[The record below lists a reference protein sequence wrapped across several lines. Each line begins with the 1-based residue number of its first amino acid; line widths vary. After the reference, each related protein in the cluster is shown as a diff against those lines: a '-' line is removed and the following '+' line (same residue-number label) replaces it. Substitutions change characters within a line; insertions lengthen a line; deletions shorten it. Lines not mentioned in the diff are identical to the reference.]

1 MQTTSLFLTSASVQ
15 SALSLLTA
23 GAGTLENSSERAL
36 QALEAIRESGNLSDP
51 DGLNVI
57 RELISQGSHHEARIC
72 LGLFAAQLSER
83 RFSEMSEAAT
93 AVLGVKN
100 ARRVIVDYRREP
112 RLALQDYERLPVL
125 VERIGEN
132 PPVAEALTAGN
143 YLLAGT
149 STTVVF
155 LYESTRDG
163 SSSPK
168 SLHRIRFEGG
178 AYFLDGRPLSHK
190 QEVEAAGR
198 RYRIRLPEG
207 FVLEKLAEEIA
218 LQTKNAALAALLRA
232 HGLASRADEVEALLK
247 SPMRLD
253 DLLKQIESDIP
264 VAGGLREKMRELA
277 ILNAFQSLKTKY
289 FPATKDCEALS
300 QAFEIA
306 NKVAM
311 AESPEAI
318 VALLSRS
325 PSPWILL
332 MLSPI
337 RDHAKGYL
345 PPSAVPEAFGIRER
359 LSELNLPPTPGHKED
374 SLVLKILKMSPQ
386 EFSERPWQ
394 HIEISKRLRTELE
407 PYRRFVAQ
415 KLDLEGLLLQ
425 ARQDEEDGDDAFDLA
440 PGHTAKAM
448 YNRYEAKAADST
460 GTSSG
465 GPGATDR
472 LLQDLRR
479 ATVSGYT
486 NGYWMYG
493 GDTPQRRFEARIYLS
508 LNRHF
513 AFSIWSYLN
522 RVLGEELKERGVTT
536 QFKMAVRREGLRRSD
551 SGVVYFF
558 AGDQRAIYDA
568 VGGMNATHPEF
579 FKEGRPIFTVPL
591 ISPDGNMM
599 RGVSFGE
606 HPRFQGQSFGSLRT
620 SALGTGIDLARLI
633 LTSGRSPDWEEFL
646 RIFALCLDRYDVDI
660 QDPAFNKGGGGN
672 LDFLKSKMQL

>member
-1 MQTTSLFLTSASVQ
+1 MQTTSLFLASASVQ

-23 GAGTLENSSERAL
+23 GALENSSERAL

-57 RELISQGSHHEARIC
+57 RELISQGSLQEARIC

-83 RFSEMSEAAT
+83 RLSELSEAAT
-93 AVLGVKN
+93 AVLGVKR
-100 ARRVIVDYRREP
+100 AHRVIVDYRREP
-112 RLALQDYERLPVL
+112 RLVLQDYERFPVL

-132 PPVAEALTAGN
+132 PPVADALTAGN
-143 YLLAGT
+143 YLLTGT
-149 STTVVF
+149 STTAVF
-155 LYESTRDG
+155 LYENTRDD
-163 SSSPK
+163 SSAPK
-168 SLHRIRFEGG
+168 ALHQIRFEGG

-218 LQTKNAALAALLRA
+218 LQTKNTVLAALLRA

-247 SPMRLD
+247 SSTRLD
-253 DLLKQIESDIP
+253 DLLKQIENDIP

-300 QAFEIA
+300 QSFEIA
-306 NKVAM
+306 NEVAL

-318 VALLSRS
+318 VALLSRAS
-325 PSPWILL
+325 SPWILL

-359 LSELNLPPTPGHKED
+359 ISDLNLPPPPRLKED
-374 SLVLKILKMSPQ
+374 PFVLKILKMNPQ
-386 EFSERPWQ
+386 EFAERPWQ
-394 HIEISKRLRTELE
+394 HIEISKKLRVELE

-425 ARQDEEDGDDAFDLA
+425 ARRDEDDGDDAFDLA
-440 PGHTAKAM
+440 PGHTVKAM

-460 GTSSG
+460 RTPSG

-472 LLQDLRR
+472 LLRDLRQ
-479 ATVSGYT
+479 ATIAGYA

-493 GDTPQRRFEARIYLS
+493 GDAPQRRFEARIYLS
-508 LNRHF
+508 LNRRF
-513 AFSIWSYLN
+513 AFAIWSYLN
-522 RVLGEELKERGVTT
+522 RVLGEELRESGVTT

-551 SGVVYFF
+551 SSVVYFL
-558 AGDQRAIYDA
+558 AEGQREIYDSVA
-568 VGGMNATHPEF
+568 GMSAQHPEF
-579 FKEGRPIFTVPL
+579 FKEGRPIFTAPL
-591 ISPDGNMM
+591 IGPDGNILK
-599 RGVSFGE
+599 GVSFGE
-606 HPRFQGQSFGSLRT
+606 HPRFRGQSFGSLRT

-633 LTSGRSPDWEEFL
+633 LAAGRSPDWEEFL
-646 RIFALCLDRYDVDI
+646 QIFALCLDRHDVDI

-672 LDFLKSKMQL
+672 LAFLKSKMQI